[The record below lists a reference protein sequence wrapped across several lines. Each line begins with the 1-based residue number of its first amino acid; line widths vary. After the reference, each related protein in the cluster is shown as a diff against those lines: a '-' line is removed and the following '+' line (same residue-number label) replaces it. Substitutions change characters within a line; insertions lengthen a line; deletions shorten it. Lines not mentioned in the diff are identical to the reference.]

1 MNLDDRYLIQQL
13 FQSVTLATKAL
24 CQALREENERPE
36 GSFIWL
42 DLNAEKRIDISDPI
56 ERLCLILNLYT
67 LHESQKPKT
76 VLVCPG
82 FVAATPKVFQLFEE
96 MNQARKAF
104 QEKMV
109 VVRKAL
115 LGIKDSTIDNQFGNP
130 THDRPQL
137 VDSFLKDIKLDHL
150 HFKHVYRCAPMLTI
164 QPAQLGWTWALTQ
177 SIKKI
182 TREQALELVGRRNS
196 KGQFDRDLEKL
207 TLLPHKTPLSL
218 RQDLAP
224 HLRINWTDYSG
235 KRKMLKGTLPV
246 VFPKRDILPILRPA
260 RPLEDRLISEDSEQ
274 IEKPEKTFRKDRTI
288 GESPFIACIRAFL
301 EKNQEKAFYAK
312 YPQYDPKKAK
322 DVGSLFSLS

>member
-13 FQSVTLATKAL
+13 FQRVTLSTKAL
-24 CQALREENERPE
+24 CQALQEENETPE

-42 DLNAEKRIDISDPI
+42 DPKAEKRIHISDPI
-56 ERLCLILNLYT
+56 ERLCMILSLYT

-82 FVAATPKVFQLFEE
+82 FVAASPSVFKLFEE
-96 MNQARKAF
+96 MNQSRKIF

-109 VVRKAL
+109 SVRKTL

-130 THDRPQL
+130 THERPQL
-137 VDSFLKDIKLDHL
+137 VDSFLRDIKLDHL
-150 HFKHVYRCAPMLTI
+150 HFKHVYRCAPILYT

-182 TREQALELVGRRNS
+182 TKEQAIELVGRRNS
-196 KGQFDRDLEKL
+196 KGRFDHDLEKL
-207 TLLPHKTPLSL
+207 AILPPKTPLSL
-218 RQDLAP
+218 RQELAP

-246 VFPKRDILPILRPA
+246 VYPKGAVLPIVRPA
-260 RPLEDRLISEDSEQ
+260 RPLEERLISEDSDTPMKS
-274 IEKPEKTFRKDRTI
+274 EKMFRKDRTI
-288 GESPFIACIRAFL
+288 GEFPFIACIRVFL
-301 EKNQEKAFYAK
+301 EKDQEKVFYEK
-312 YPQYDPKKAK
+312 YPQYDPRK
-322 DVGSLFSLS
+322 S